1 MSVTGITDQMIQ
13 YGRGT
18 DIICSTKPKNP
29 KIYGIKRPDTRNIVA
44 VLTGLFLVFVVVAQF
59 M

>member
-18 DIICSTKPKNP
+18 EVVYNNKPKNP
-29 KIYGIKRPDTRNIVA
+29 KKYGIKRPDTRNIVA
-44 VLTGLFLVFVVVAQF
+44 VLTGLFLVFVVITQF